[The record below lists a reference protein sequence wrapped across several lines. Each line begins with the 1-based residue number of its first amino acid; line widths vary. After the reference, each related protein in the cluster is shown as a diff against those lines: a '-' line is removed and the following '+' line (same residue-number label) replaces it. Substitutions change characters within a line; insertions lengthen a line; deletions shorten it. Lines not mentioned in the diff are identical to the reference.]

1 MVLINLVRRNKILIL
16 LPLTYAIGISLYTP
30 PPDYDLNHYY
40 RYYRYFLEYHHT
52 SQKIYDLVIS
62 FPDYISQLYIF
73 ILAKSNLPLGIFLFT
88 VTYLTIF
95 NFLYVFRYFY
105 KAYGEKKIKEYLYLV
120 VFASISLPAVLSGVR
135 NIHALSFVALALV
148 FFHKRKNNMV
158 FLCLLYAGL
167 FHFSTYIYLLI
178 FSVFRLFQYLN
189 LRKELILKFF
199 LSCAVLLSVIV
210 LFIKLIPL
218 VYLEAL
224 MPYSLYLKTEFYLKK
239 TDVLVNQFYLMNWK
253 TLFTAFLYTY
263 SLLIV
268 FVLLF
273 YKELKNQLKSNIYTV
288 FLLLPCVITFYYPNT
303 FSRYMMLV
311 NVVITF
317 YVLII
322 RVPFW
327 KRKIIVMNVLF
338 IFVIQFVL
346 FLNYIMKFQNV

>member
-1 MVLINLVRRNKILIL
+1 MFF
-16 LPLTYAIGISLYTP
+16 LPLVYAIGIGLYTP
-30 PPDYDLNHYY
+30 PPTYDLNHYY
-40 RYYRYFLEYHHT
+40 RYYRYFSEYHYT
-52 SQKIYDLVIS
+52 SPKIYDLAIS
-62 FPDYISQLYIF
+62 FPDYISQLFIF
-73 ILAKSNLPLGIFLFT
+73 ILAKSSLPLGIFLFT

-105 KAYGEKKIKEYLYLV
+105 KVYRQEKIKEYVYLI
-120 VFASISLPAVLSGVR
+120 VFASISLPAVLSGIR
-135 NIHALSFVALALV
+135 NIHALSFVALALM

-178 FSVFRLFQYLN
+178 FLVIRLFEHFN
-189 LRKELILKFF
+189 FRKEIVLKVF
-199 LSCAVLLSVIV
+199 LSCAVLLSVIIF
-210 LFIKLIPL
+210 FIKLVPS

-239 TDVLVNQFYLMNWK
+239 TDILVNQFYLMNWK
-253 TLFTAFLYTY
+253 SLIKALLYTY

-268 FVLLF
+268 FVLSF
-273 YKELKNQLKSNIYTV
+273 YKELRNQLKSNVYIV
-288 FLLLPCVITFYYPNT
+288 FLLLPCVITFFYPNT

-311 NVVITF
+311 NVAITF

-322 RVPFW
+322 RVSFW

-338 IFVIQFVL
+338 IFALQLVL
-346 FLNYIMKFQNV
+346 FLKYIMKF